1 LIEDNANGSVVIQ
14 MLGRELPGL
23 LPVNPEGGKVARAAA
38 LSPLIEAGTSTCP
51 IRTSRPG

>member
-1 LIEDNANGSVVIQ
+1 